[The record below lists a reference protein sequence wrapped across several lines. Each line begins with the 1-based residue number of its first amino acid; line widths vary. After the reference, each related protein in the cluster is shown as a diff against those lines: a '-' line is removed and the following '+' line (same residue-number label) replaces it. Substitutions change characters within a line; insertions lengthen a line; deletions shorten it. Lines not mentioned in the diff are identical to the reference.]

1 MRFKFRFAL
10 AESEQTTNMKS
21 ETLLLLYRQTTGRGP
36 FFTKYNGK
44 GNIELESLDQLPK
57 KILRATHW
65 TLPLRY
71 VGVLD
76 MVLMAMV
83 QMVPCPWCT

>member
-1 MRFKFRFAL
+1 
-10 AESEQTTNMKS
+10 MKS
-21 ETLLLLYRQTTGRGP
+21 ETLLLLYRQTTGLSSQ
-36 FFTKYNGK
+36 
-44 GNIELESLDQLPK
+44 NIMAKATLNLIDLTTDQLPN
-57 KILRATHW
+57 KILMVTHW

-71 VGVLD
+71 LGVLD